1 MIRGSCLCGRI
12 AYTIAKPLQIIEHC
26 HCSMCRK
33 SHGAAFAT
41 DAFIMLENFEW
52 VRGEEDLVH
61 YESSKETYR
70 CFCRVCGSRLVM
82 KPQGWTDKIVVYLGT
97 LDDDPEGRLPDRPEN
112 RVTRATRLAAT
123 VPDDALGNVVPLG
136 AGRDRAQDRPEHKGT
151 EACVGGRETGT
162 RRERERDH
170 G

>member
-52 VRGEEDLVH
+52 VRGEEDLVQ

-82 KPQGWTDKIVVYLGT
+82 KPQGWSDKIVVYLGT
-97 LDDDPEGRLPDRPEN
+97 LDDDPEGRPGAHIFVDDIAPWHEIDDSLPRFSRGLNSE
-112 RVTRATRLAAT
+112 R
-123 VPDDALGNVVPLG
+123 
-136 AGRDRAQDRPEHKGT
+136 RD
-151 EACVGGRETGT
+151 
-162 RRERERDH
+162 
-170 G
+170 